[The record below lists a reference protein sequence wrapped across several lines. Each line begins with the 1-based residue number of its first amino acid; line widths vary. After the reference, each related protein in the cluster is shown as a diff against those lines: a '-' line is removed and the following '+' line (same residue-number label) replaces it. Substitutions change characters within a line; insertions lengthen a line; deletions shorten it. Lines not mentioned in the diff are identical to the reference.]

1 MSDERPDSTDVGN
14 PIGTG
19 LRLVAAVAI
28 LIGGLVHLQL
38 YLDGYRDFP
47 DANLGRSFL
56 LNVVASVIVA
66 GALLLRRD
74 AVVRIAGI
82 ALVVGTLVALWLSR
96 RGDGVFGLREQGLN
110 PSPQAGLALA
120 VELIALVALAATFV
134 PALGAGPALD
144 RRAGLAGAG
153 AFLIATIVG
162 GALWAQEAD
171 EEPQV
176 APSTSAPGS
185 TAPTPTTTATTPAT
199 TAPPTT
205 AAPDTTMRGKDKTTR
220 PPRTTTTKPPRTTT
234 TRPPRTTTTRPPR
247 TTPPTT
253 ASPTTRAPTT
263 EAPTTEAPSSGVM
276 EISIVDFN
284 FDPAEMEVPVGTTV
298 RWTNNDSFDHN
309 VKADDGTF
317 ESETLGGGDT
327 FEFTFESAGTFS
339 YICGIHP
346 SMQGTI
352 TVV

>member
-19 LRLVAAVAI
+19 VRLVAAVAI

-120 VELIALVALAATFV
+120 VELIALVALAVTFV

-153 AFLIATIVG
+153 AFLIVAIVG

-176 APSTSAPGS
+176 APSTSAPGSAPGS

-205 AAPDTTMRGKDKTTR
+205 AAPDTTRRGKDK
-220 PPRTTTTKPPRTTT
+220 T

-327 FEFTFESAGTFS
+327 YEFTFETAGTFS

>member
-1 MSDERPDSTDVGN
+1 MTMSDERPDSTDVGN

-38 YLDGYRDFP
+38 YLDGYRDLP

-56 LNVVASVIVA
+56 LNVVASVIIA

-82 ALVVGTLVALWLSR
+82 ALVAGTLVAFWLSR

-120 VELIALVALAATFV
+120 VELIALVALAVTFV

-185 TAPTPTTTATTPAT
+185 AAPTPTTTATTPST

-205 AAPDTTMRGKDKTTR
+205 AAPDTTMRGNDTTM
-220 PPRTTTTKPPRTTT
+220 PGMPS
-234 TRPPRTTTTRPPR
+234 TTTRPPR

-253 ASPTTRAPTT
+253 AAPTTAAPTTQAPTT
-263 EAPTTEAPSSGVM
+263 EAPASGVM

-298 RWTNNDSFDHN
+298 RWTNNDSFDHT

-327 FEFTFESAGTFS
+327 FEFTFETAGTFS

-346 SMQGTI
+346 SMQGMI

>member
-82 ALVVGTLVALWLSR
+82 ALVVGTFIAFWLSR

-199 TAPPTT
+199 TTPATTTPATTAPPTT
-205 AAPDTTMRGKDKTTR
+205 AAPDTTMRGNDTTM
-220 PPRTTTTKPPRTTT
+220 PGMPS
-234 TRPPRTTTTRPPR
+234 TTTRPPR

-253 ASPTTRAPTT
+253 AAPTTAAPTTQAPTT
-263 EAPTTEAPSSGVM
+263 EAPASGVM

-327 FEFTFESAGTFS
+327 FEFTFETAGTFA

-346 SMQGTI
+346 SMQGMI

>member
-38 YLDGYRDFP
+38 YLDGYRDLHRNVP
-47 DANLGRSFL
+47 DVDANLGRSFL
-56 LNVVASVIVA
+56 LNVAASVVVA

-82 ALVVGTLVALWLSR
+82 ALAAGTLVAFWLSR
-96 RGDGVFGLREQGLN
+96 RGDVVFGWREQGLN

-120 VELIALVALAATFV
+120 VELIALAALAATFV
-134 PALGAGPALD
+134 PALGAGPVLD

-153 AFLIATIVG
+153 AFLIVAIVG

-176 APSTSAPGS
+176 APSTSTAGS
-185 TAPTPTTTATTPAT
+185 TAPTPTTTVTTPAS
-199 TAPPTT
+199 TASPTT
-205 AAPDTTMRGKDKTTR
+205 AAPDTTMRGNDTTM
-220 PPRTTTTKPPRTTT
+220 PGMPS
-234 TRPPRTTTTRPPR
+234 TTRPPR

-253 ASPTTRAPTT
+253 AAPTTAAPTTAAPTTQAPTT
-263 EAPTTEAPSSGVM
+263 EAPGSGVM

-309 VKADDGTF
+309 VRADDGTF

-327 FEFTFESAGTFS
+327 YEFTFETAGTFS

-352 TVV
+352 TVA

>member
-82 ALVVGTLVALWLSR
+82 ALVVGTLIAFWLSR

-176 APSTSAPGS
+176 APSTS
-185 TAPTPTTTATTPAT
+185 TARLDGTDPDDDRHDACLHGAAS

-205 AAPDTTMRGKDKTTR
+205 AAPDTTMRGNGTTM
-220 PPRTTTTKPPRTTT
+220 PGMPS
-234 TRPPRTTTTRPPR
+234 TTTRPPR

-253 ASPTTRAPTT
+253 AAAPTTAAPTTQAPTT
-263 EAPTTEAPSSGVM
+263 EAPASGVM

-298 RWTNNDSFDHN
+298 RWTNNDSFDHT

-327 FEFTFESAGTFS
+327 FEFTFETAGTFS

-352 TVV
+352 TVA

>member
-220 PPRTTTTKPPRTTT
+220 PPRTTTTKPPRTT
-234 TRPPRTTTTRPPR
+234 
-247 TTPPTT
+247 PPTT
-253 ASPTTRAPTT
+253 AAPTTQVPTT

-298 RWTNNDSFDHN
+298 RWTNNDSFDHT